1 MAKYILYID
10 VIKYTT
16 FISDNLI
23 TIIFSLGFI
32 LEELLIFKYH
42 FNFKDRQECHFTL
55 KLQLG
60 SLSYTRITN
69 TELPEWTR
77 LTHHQCE
84 NCPLTTEEHLHCPIA
99 VNLNDIIDK
108 FSNSISYTEVQV
120 CVESPDRIYA
130 KDTTVHEALSSL
142 IGIIMVTSGCPIMNI
157 LRPMVRFHLPFSNIE
172 ETIFRS
178 VGSYLIIQYFKHA
191 AGKTTDWKL
200 KKLIKAY
207 EEIQTVNNGM
217 AKRLYSV
224 SEADANANAV
234 VILDMLAKEL
244 PYSIL
249 DNLKDLQYLYQDF
262 I

>member
-1 MAKYILYID
+1 
-10 VIKYTT
+10 
-16 FISDNLI
+16 
-23 TIIFSLGFI
+23 LGLK
-32 LEELLIFKYH
+32 LEDLLIFKYH
-42 FNFKDRQECHFTL
+42 FNFKDRQECHFNI
-55 KLQLG
+55 KLQLEH
-60 SLSYTRITN
+60 LAYTRIVN
-69 TELPEWTR
+69 TELPEWTC
-77 LTHHQCE
+77 LTHHQCD
-84 NCPLTTEEHLHCPIA
+84 NCPLNAEEHLYCPIA
-99 VNLNDIIDK
+99 VNLSDIIDK
-108 FSNSISYTEVQV
+108 FSNAISYTEVHV
-120 CVESPDRIYA
+120 HVESPDRTYF

-178 VGSYLIIQYFKHA
+178 VGSYLIIQYFKHS
-191 AGKTTDWKL
+191 AGKATDWDL
-200 KKLIKAY
+200 KNLIKSY

-249 DNLKDLQYLYQDF
+249 ENLKELKYLYQDF